1 MKERLPSTYLD
12 ICKSPTLLHAL
23 KLRALLLGAKVFGH
37 WDKPR
42 STASEDPAE
51 WSFLEEAYGLY
62 KYIRPT
68 TEGQPGVADILF
80 ANDISSVR
88 LPEDFVVQASLTV
101 GAAGDLMPAEG
112 LEDSK
117 DFLFESVS
125 DILLDVDVSFA
136 NLEAPLTEQK
146 VEVKFVGGDSPPI
159 MGFTVAQFPTIVRH
173 KEKTF
178 TALSFANNHTFDRGL
193 EGLETTQRLFDEYGI
208 TDVGTPRSPDAFGRA
223 RIVEKNGIKIGF
235 IGVTYSLNGL
245 DLPES
250 EKHRIH
256 VSRLSSR
263 SVPPDLELLRDQI
276 ADCRANE
283 CDFIIASLHWGYECE
298 FLPRQQQIEV
308 AHTLVEEGVDLIIGH
323 HPHVIQPIE
332 YFRPERDPDR
342 VAAIAYSLG
351 GLGFRWYTAPHFSL
365 GLILNMQLAKGV
377 TNGITRT
384 YIKRFKP
391 YPVFQHIFLSSLG
404 ASKKKRLEKLEDHLD
419 NKSSKDVIAYVSQ
432 LKQYADLALG
442 KWVS

>member
-23 KLRALLLGAKVFGH
+23 KLRALLLSAKAFGY

-42 STASEDPAE
+42 STATEDPAE
-51 WSFLEEAYGLY
+51 WSFVEEAYGLY

-68 TEGQPGVADILF
+68 TEGQNGVAGVLF
-80 ANDISSVR
+80 ANDNSSVR
-88 LPEDFVVQASLTV
+88 LPKDFVGQASLTI

-112 LEDSK
+112 LEHSK
-117 DFLFESVS
+117 DFLYESVS
-125 DILLDVDVSFA
+125 DILFDVDVSFA
-136 NLEAPLTEQK
+136 NLEAPVTAQK

-159 MGFTVAQFPTIVRH
+159 MGFTVAEFPTIVRH
-173 KEKTF
+173 KGKTF

-193 EGLETTQRLFDEYGI
+193 EGLETTQRIFDEYGI
-208 TDVGTPRSPDAFGRA
+208 SDVGTPRSPDAFGRA

-235 IGVTYSLNGL
+235 IAVTYSLNGL

-250 EKHRIH
+250 EKHRVH

-263 SVPPDLELLRDQI
+263 SVAPDLNLLRDQI
-276 ADCRANE
+276 ADCKANE

-298 FLPRQQQIEV
+298 FLPRQRQIDV

-342 VAAIAYSLG
+342 IAVIAYSLG
-351 GLGFRWYTAPHFSL
+351 GLGFRWYTAPHFAL
-365 GLILNMQLAKGV
+365 GLILNMELSKGLLDG
-377 TNGITRT
+377 TCRT
-384 YIKRFKP
+384 YIKHITP
-391 YPVFQHIFLSSLG
+391 HPVFQNILVSYFG
-404 ASKKKRLEKLEDHLD
+404 GVKMKRVEKLDSYLLAEGSREGRQYL
-419 NKSSKDVIAYVSQ
+419 SQ
-432 LKQYADLALG
+432 LKRYADMVLG
-442 KWVS
+442 REVS